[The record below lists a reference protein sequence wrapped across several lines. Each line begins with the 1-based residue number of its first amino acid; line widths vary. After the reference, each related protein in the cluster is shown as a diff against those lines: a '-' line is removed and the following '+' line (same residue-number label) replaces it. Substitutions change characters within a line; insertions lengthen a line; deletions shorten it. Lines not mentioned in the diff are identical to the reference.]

1 MANFMTNYA
10 VPVAIGVVVVVLV
23 LGLANMLR
31 GGSPNLSQ
39 RLMRMRV
46 VLQLVAIVVIMA
58 AIWVMG
64 R

>member
-10 VPVAIGVVVVVLV
+10 VPVAIGVVAIVLV

-58 AIWVMG
+58 AIWTMG